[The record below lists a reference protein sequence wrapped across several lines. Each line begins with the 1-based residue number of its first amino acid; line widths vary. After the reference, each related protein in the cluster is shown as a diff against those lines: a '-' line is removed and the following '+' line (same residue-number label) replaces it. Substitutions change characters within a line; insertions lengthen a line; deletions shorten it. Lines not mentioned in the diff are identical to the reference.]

1 MGNLGIAVFWG
12 RSMKSNTNNYVDKY
26 IMLCSQ
32 LCKTVEDY
40 ANVKVAKH
48 NRAVKKL
55 IKLKEQMYADD
66 ELTEKVY
73 KILLSYEDTH
83 VQQSAATDC
92 LRLNIYTNTSVKIL
106 KSIIQNG
113 DRMSAMGAERTLLIW
128 EGKLSPDKPF

>member
-1 MGNLGIAVFWG
+1 
-12 RSMKSNTNNYVDKY
+12 MKSNTNNYVDKY

-40 ANVKVAKH
+40 TNKKVAKH

-92 LRLNIYTNTSVKIL
+92 LRLNIYTYTSVKIL